1 MRNDML
7 RPRDE
12 RSVDE
17 HRQLRRA
24 AVRHLDRAGVYIAA
38 STFMDL
44 GDPAVERELGR
55 LRSDLEGIRRRIA
68 NGPAAAPE

>member
-1 MRNDML
+1 MRNDTL
-7 RPRDE
+7 RLPDE
-12 RSVDE
+12 RSLDE

-44 GDPAVERELGR
+44 GDPDVERALGQ
-55 LRSDLEGIRRRIA
+55 LRSDLEGIRRHIA
-68 NGPAAAPE
+68 NGPAATRD